1 LNPRHEHQKLLGAS
15 VPPYG
20 VDVLFDPC
28 LPSSG
33 WLLAGLH
40 HPLLHVLHPDRRL
53 TGVLLFFHLLR
64 PSKLLMFAF
73 VGATVIGW
81 YKLLLRPLML
91 WSMRPRGLIL
101 IPWCLV
107 RCLMPWS
114 LMLNRRSSAIMSL
127 SGHFFL
133 GLLCFQEG
141 ALRANMPTETT
152 VMANGRSSDGMRLL
166 SAWTITVDLF
176 LLFIFNS
183 GRRLWDCRFH
193 KHSL

>member
-1 LNPRHEHQKLLGAS
+1 
-15 VPPYG
+15 
-20 VDVLFDPC
+20 
-28 LPSSG
+28 
-33 WLLAGLH
+33 
-40 HPLLHVLHPDRRL
+40 
-53 TGVLLFFHLLR
+53 
-64 PSKLLMFAF
+64 M
-73 VGATVIGW
+73 IGW

-91 WSMRPRGLIL
+91 RSIRPWGLIL

-114 LMLNRRSSAIMSL
+114 PMLSRRSSAIMSL

-133 GLLCFQEG
+133 SFGLLYFQETTVM

-166 SAWTITVDLF
+166 NAWNIIVDLF

-183 GRRLWDCRFH
+183 GSFLQWW
-193 KHSL
+193 SP

>member
-1 LNPRHEHQKLLGAS
+1 VTVLL
-15 VPPYG
+15 
-20 VDVLFDPC
+20 DPS

-40 HPLLHVLHPDRRL
+40 HPLHHVLHPDRRL

-64 PSKLLMFAF
+64 PSKLLGFAL
-73 VGATVIGW
+73 VSATVIGW
-81 YKLLLRPLML
+81 YKPPLML
-91 WSMRPRGLIL
+91 RSMRPRGWIL
-101 IPWCLV
+101 MPWSLSPWCLV
-107 RCLMPWS
+107 RLLMPWS
-114 LMLNRRSSAIMSL
+114 LMLDYRSSAIMSL
-127 SGHFFL
+127 SRHFFL
-133 GLLCFQEG
+133 GFGLLCFQKG
-141 ALRANMPTETT
+141 ALRVNMPTETA

-166 SAWTITVDLF
+166 SAWNIIVDLF